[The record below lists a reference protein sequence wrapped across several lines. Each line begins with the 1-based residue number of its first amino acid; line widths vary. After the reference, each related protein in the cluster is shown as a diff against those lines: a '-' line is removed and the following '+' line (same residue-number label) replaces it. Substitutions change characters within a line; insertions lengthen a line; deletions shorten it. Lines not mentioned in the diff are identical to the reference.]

1 MLTYFI
7 LALAV
12 LSVSLDWLLF
22 RRLARKYPAR
32 RALRRTYLTASIA
45 IDAAIVVALALYRRT
60 SEAESEQYMRLIMWV
75 ICSSSRASFPRSST
89 PPWHGSTIR
98 FPGCASVLSRI
109 FSRIGLAAATLTL
122 LVLIWGATFGRTH
135 IDVHRI
141 ALRSDKLPAAFDG
154 YRIALFTD
162 LHTGTQP
169 RNRRLIR
176 RMVALINREHPDM
189 VVNAGDLVNIDSH
202 ELDDRVM
209 SILSTLYGRDGVYSV
224 LGNHDLGSTCGR
236 KKISHPA
243 KA

>member
-45 IDAAIVVALALYRRT
+45 IDAVIVVALALYRRT

-75 ICSSSRASFPRSST
+75 IWLFFASIVPKIVYAALAWIDYPVSRLRKRP
-89 PPWHGSTIR
+89 
-98 FPGCASVLSRI
+98 SRI
-109 FSRIGLAAATLTL
+109 FSRIGLAAAALTL
-122 LVLIWGATFGRTH
+122 FVLIWGATFGRTH

-169 RNRRLIR
+169 PNRRQILC
-176 RMVALINREHPDM
+176 MSALITREHPDM

-209 SILSTLYGRDGVYSV
+209 SILST
-224 LGNHDLGSTCGR
+224 
-236 KKISHPA
+236 
-243 KA
+243 

>member
-1 MLTYFI
+1 M
-7 LALAV
+7 
-12 LSVSLDWLLF
+12 
-22 RRLARKYPAR
+22 
-32 RALRRTYLTASIA
+32 
-45 IDAAIVVALALYRRT
+45 ALYRRT
-60 SEAESEQYMRLIMWV
+60 SEAESEQFMRLIMWV
-75 ICSSSRASFPRSST
+75 IWLFFASIVPKIVYARPGMDRLSGFPAAQASLAYLFAHRTGCRS
-89 PPWHGSTIR
+89 PD
-98 FPGCASVLSRI
+98 
-109 FSRIGLAAATLTL
+109 AARSDL
-122 LVLIWGATFGRTH
+122 GATFGRTH

-209 SILSTLYGRDGVYSV
+209 SIPLRPCTAGTESIRFSATTTWV
-224 LGNHDLGSTCGR
+224 STCGR